1 MIPSV
6 YNVIQRLRGEGMH
19 RHWDDEPEPWISII
33 LLSIIIIIIVLSEL
47 L

>member
-1 MIPSV
+1 MIPFA
-6 YNVIQRLRGEGMH
+6 YNVIQRLRSDIMH

-33 LLSIIIIIIVLSEL
+33 LLSIVIIIIMFSEL